1 MAVKKKSKAKKAP
14 AKKKIAKKPVKK
26 KKPAKPKKKAV
37 KKKVAK
43 KPAKKKAVKKKA
55 APKKKP
61 AKKPAAAKKAAPKP
75 KKKAAVVRRPAG
87 AAKPAPS
94 PAPQPV
100 KPPEPAAGP
109 GEERVGVVSHY
120 YSHLSVAVI
129 SIESGA
135 LRMGDVVHIKGHTT
149 DFKQRIESM
158 EVDHI
163 RVPQVAAPGTFGL
176 RVGEHAR
183 EHDVVFKVT
192 ALA

>member
-14 AKKKIAKKPVKK
+14 AKKKVVKKPVKK
-26 KKPAKPKKKAV
+26 KKPAKPKKTA

-43 KPAKKKAVKKKA
+43 KPAKKTATKKVAKKKPAAKKKA
-55 APKKKP
+55 APKKKAP
-61 AKKPAAAKKAAPKP
+61 PKP
-75 KKKAAVVRRPAG
+75 KAKPAG
-87 AAKPAPS
+87 AKPAPS
-94 PAPQPV
+94 PATQPA
-100 KPPEPAAGP
+100 KPPEPAAAP

-129 SIESGA
+129 SIESGM

-163 RVPQVAAPGTFGL
+163 RVPQVVAPGTFGL